1 MILKTFIALI
11 LGALLIGGA
20 GEISTEVTTTES
32 GESISIIGGA
42 DGPTSIF
49 IAGKLDDTEDALM
62 LVPNENDSNM
72 IATLPLEVSMKAVAY
87 EEGQLAVLIDNQSG
101 HEYRYGKE
109 YFLQKKVDDEW
120 QDMEAVVEYG
130 WPKISLQLNDTE
142 NTTEIYDLTVF
153 GKLEPGEYKL
163 VKNELET
170 EFTLAEK
177 E

>member
-1 MILKTFIALI
+1 M
-11 LGALLIGGA
+11 
-20 GEISTEVTTTES
+20 
-32 GESISIIGGA
+32 
-42 DGPTSIF
+42 
-49 IAGKLDDTEDALM
+49 
-62 LVPNENDSNM
+62 
-72 IATLPLEVSMKAVAY
+72 
-87 EEGQLAVLIDNQSG
+87 
-101 HEYRYGKE
+101 
-109 YFLQKKVDDEW
+109 
-120 QDMEAVVEYG
+120 VEYG